1 MKKYI
6 VKSNEGGFKCD
17 YVFFSM
23 EDAEARV
30 LEYNKYHDERGEEH
44 GHNAIMVEEENLE
57 LFEKQILLPESILVE
72 GAEYKLQIDHEYA
85 KSWGHPAVS
94 IQYMG
99 QKIDLTFAIAMLELY
114 IERWNELQTLK
125 NECWRGMTKYIVN
138 DCILRRIF
146 VNLETGL
153 WRIEL
158 PFTTSAY
165 LDCRAVYSEWLSIRR
180 CPRGGLDLYTEN
192 DPYIGFTIYF

>member
-30 LEYNKYHDERGEEH
+30 LAYNKYHDERGEEH
-44 GHNAIMVEEENLE
+44 DHLPIVVEEENLTPYRKE
-57 LFEKQILLPESILVE
+57 ILLPESITIDGIEHPLE
-72 GAEYKLQIDHEYA
+72 LEDGAGRLGEPRVYIRYHDQL
-85 KSWGHPAVS
+85 
-94 IQYMG
+94 
-99 QKIDLTFAIAMLELY
+99 IDLSLALAYLEIY

-125 NECWRGMTKYIVN
+125 NECWRGMNKYLVH
-138 DCILRRIF
+138 DCIFRRISI
-146 VNLETGL
+146 NLETGL
-153 WRIEL
+153 WKIEL

-165 LDCRAVYSEWLSIRR
+165 LDARAVHSEWFRVEHS
-180 CPRGGLDLYTEN
+180 PRGGLMLRSIN
-192 DPYIGFTIYF
+192 DSYIGMMIYF